1 MTELIAFLPRRVSR
15 VRRSPRKTASCTP
28 ALQWPQFLADELLS
42 ELIASYEELYASSTP
57 EPAAQ
62 SRVRRAL
69 VLATVASLALWL
81 LIGIAVFELLAAMS

>member
-1 MTELIAFLPRRVSR
+1 MTELIAFLPRRVLR
-15 VRRSPRKTASCTP
+15 VRRSPSKPASFAP

-42 ELIASYEELYASSTP
+42 ELIASYEELYASSAP

-81 LIGIAVFELLAAMS
+81 LIGIAVFEVLAATS